1 MQECGET
8 SCKFVVPG
16 ENASIPFDLVDEALD
31 QVAFLIEMP
40 VIVPLFAAVF
50 LGRNDCLG
58 TAISNR
64 LEQCVDIVG
73 SVGNQMRELKG
84 VDQRLGLC
92 AVMAFSAG
100 QNETEW
106 IAQCID
112 KDVNLG
118 AESAPTPA

>member
-1 MQECGET
+1 VQECGET
-8 SCKFVVPG
+8 SCKFVVPC

-31 QVAFLIEMP
+31 QMALLIEMP
-40 VIVPLFAAVF
+40 VIVPLFGAVF

-58 TAISNR
+58 TVISNR
-64 LEQCVDIVG
+64 LEQCIDIVG
-73 SVGNQMRELKG
+73 SVGNQMLELKG

-92 AVMAFSAG
+92 TVMALSAS
-100 QNETEW
+100 QDEAEW